1 MTPHLKQAIQELI
14 RAYDQS
20 RINHYGFVLD
30 IHRDVLDDLELA
42 WIDNGKQ
49 KAKNPPYTY
58 AYCNK
63 HQVSWNGEV
72 KDECSY
78 CVEEQGG

>member
-1 MTPHLKQAIQELI
+1 MTPHLKQAILELI

-42 WIDNGKQ
+42 WIDECKQ
-49 KAKNPPYTY
+49 SPPTY

-63 HQVSWNGEV
+63 HKVSWNGEV
-72 KDECSY
+72 KEECSY
-78 CVEEQGG
+78 CAEDSNKGA